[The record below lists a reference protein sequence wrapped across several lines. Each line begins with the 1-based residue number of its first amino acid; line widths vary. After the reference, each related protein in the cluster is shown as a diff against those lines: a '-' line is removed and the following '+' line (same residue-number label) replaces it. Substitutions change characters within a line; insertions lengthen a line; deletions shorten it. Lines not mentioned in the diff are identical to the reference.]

1 MNSKEFMDMIV
12 LPIFLIFRVQMACVL
27 AAYSGVT
34 TLSYVRS
41 LIGYEPFSQKQQWKL
56 AWNLG
61 CYLCMCGL
69 CLLFL
74 WYVATHTPNGALLK
88 FQ

>member
-1 MNSKEFMDMIV
+1 MSKELLDMIV
-12 LPIFLIFRVQMACVL
+12 LPVFLILRIQMGCVL
-27 AAYSGVT
+27 AVYSIIT
-34 TLSYVRS
+34 TLSYVRG
-41 LIGYEPFSQKQQWKL
+41 LIGYEPFTQKQQWKL

-69 CLLFL
+69 CLVFL
-74 WYVATHTPNGALLK
+74 WYLVTHSPSGALVK